1 MASINDLR
9 EPIEVYEAAE
19 GDPTALIEYLRS
31 DAPINDW
38 MRQELADW
46 LEGKLLAKYPRGRK
60 KKDRADRLR
69 LKFAWELYEALHD
82 QDIPLPDELAAKQ
95 PKNDDIKEFV
105 AEVYGLQTEYFI
117 YFMKRPLEYRRSV
130 TALGDYQDHP
140 KGHFLRWKKN
150 RKK

>member
-1 MASINDLR
+1 MVSLNDLR

-19 GDPTALIEYLRS
+19 GDPTELIDYLRS

-46 LEGKLLAKYPRGRK
+46 LEGKLPAKYPPGRQK
-60 KKDRADRLR
+60 KNRADKLRLR
-69 LKFAWELYEALHD
+69 FACELYEALRD
-82 QDIPLPDELAAKQ
+82 KEIPLPDELAARQ
-95 PKNDDIKEFV
+95 ITNDDLKEFA
-105 AEVYGLQTEYFI
+105 AEFYGLEPEPFI
-117 YFMKRPLEYRRSV
+117 DFMKRPIEYRRSV

>member
-1 MASINDLR
+1 MATINDLR
-9 EPIEVYEAAE
+9 EPVEVYEAAE

-38 MRQELADW
+38 MRQEIADW
-46 LEGKLLAKYPRGRK
+46 LEGKLPVKFPRGRQ

-69 LKFAWELYEALHD
+69 LRFAWELYEALHD
-82 QDIPLPDELAAKQ
+82 REISLPDEFAAKS
-95 PKNDDIKEFV
+95 PNNDDLKEFV
-105 AEVYGLQTEYFI
+105 AEVYGLKTESFI
-117 YFMKRPLEYRRSV
+117 DFMKRSIKYRRSV
-130 TALGDYQDHP
+130 TAISDYQDHP

>member
-31 DAPINDW
+31 DAPITDW
-38 MRQELADW
+38 MRQEIADW
-46 LEGKLLAKYPRGRK
+46 LEGKLPVKFPRGRK
-60 KKDRADRLR
+60 TKDRADRLR
-69 LKFAWELYEALHD
+69 LKFAWELYQAFHD

-95 PKNDDIKEFV
+95 LKNDDIKEFV
-105 AEVYGLQTEYFI
+105 AEVYGLETEHFI
-117 YFMKRPLEYRRSV
+117 DFMKRPIKYRRSM
-130 TALGDYQDHP
+130 TALSDYEGHP
-140 KGHFLRWKKN
+140 NGAYLRWKKN